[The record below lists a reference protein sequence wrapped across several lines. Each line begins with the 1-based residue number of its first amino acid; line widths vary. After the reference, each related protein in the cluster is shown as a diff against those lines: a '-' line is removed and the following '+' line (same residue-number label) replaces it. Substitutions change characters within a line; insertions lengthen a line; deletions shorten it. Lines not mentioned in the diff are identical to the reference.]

1 MTNIKKIVALLLC
14 VVMTLGFT
22 ACRTENESAVVYK
35 TESGREIPVRS
46 ALYILFQ
53 IDADADYKEEYDAKA
68 TKETDT
74 DAKETDYTK
83 TELDGK
89 KYNDWV
95 EEKALEYASEFAFV
109 EAKCAELN
117 IELSDEQKSSVTN
130 ALTQLWDSNKKF
142 YEKNCVAKS
151 TLETYIT
158 IMQKQEALFDYYYG
172 VEGKEPI
179 SDEQVKEYLTE
190 HGILVQY
197 LSYSKQG
204 YNQAGETQTISDETK
219 KEYTTVFK
227 GYVDRLNKGED
238 YAKIRAEYLK
248 KIGEE
253 ETVDTKGSTLKY
265 PYAMYMSDEEA
276 SINPFDYYDEVA
288 ALEVNKAAFYEN
300 DGALFVMQKVDLQ
313 ADMDSVLKNNA
324 SKVRHNLKDE
334 DFDKIVEDGAKA
346 LTCEK
351 NTSALEFY
359 TADKLKLDQE

>member
-35 TESGREIPVRS
+35 TESGREVAIRS

-53 IDADADYKEEYDAKA
+53 IDADADYREEYDAQAK
-68 TKETDT
+68 TETAT
-74 DAKETDYTK
+74 DAEVDYTK

-89 KYNDWV
+89 KYNEWV
-95 EEKALEYASEFAFV
+95 QEKALEYAGEFAFV
-109 EAKCAELN
+109 EAKCAELE
-117 IELSDEQKSSVTN
+117 IELNDEEKSSATN
-130 ALTQLWDSNKKF
+130 ALTQTWDNNKKF
-142 YEKNCVAKS
+142 YEQNFVAKS

-172 VEGKEPI
+172 AEGIEPI
-179 SDEQVKEYLTE
+179 TDEQVKEYLTK

-197 LSYSKQG
+197 LSYNKQT
-204 YNQAGETQTISDETK
+204 YNESGETETISDETK
-219 KEYTTVFK
+219 NEYTTTFK
-227 GYVDRLNKGED
+227 DYIKRLNKGED

-253 ETVDTKGSTLKY
+253 ESVDTTNSTLKY
-265 PYAMYMSDEEA
+265 PYAMYMSDEE
-276 SINPFDYYDEVA
+276 SDINPFDYYNEVSE
-288 ALEVNKAAFYEN
+288 LEVNKAGFYEN

-313 ADMDSVLKNNA
+313 ADIDSVLKDNA
-324 SKVRHNLKDE
+324 SKVRHNMKDE
-334 DFDKIVEDGAKA
+334 DFDKTVEDGVKT

-359 TADKLKLDQE
+359 TADKLKLETE